1 MESAKGIFI
10 LKQLIEI
17 LKSNTIF
24 VSICSSGTQST
35 RTDQEAKKKKRRSL
49 ITVEASLLD
58 SLDSDFVPGSDFD
71 PQSSSFNPKELQPRP
86 VVKKAKRR
94 VITVT

>member
-24 VSICSSGTQST
+24 VSICSSGPT